1 MVQATSAWIA
11 FVAPG
16 ITTAGLF
23 IRGCTLAVGVVM
35 LFSVRGIG
43 HIGGIWLV

>member
-1 MVQATSAWIA
+1 MLEATSAWIA
-11 FVAPG
+11 FVASG

-23 IRGCTLAVGVVM
+23 IRGCTPAVAVVM

-43 HIGGIWLV
+43 HIGGVWLV